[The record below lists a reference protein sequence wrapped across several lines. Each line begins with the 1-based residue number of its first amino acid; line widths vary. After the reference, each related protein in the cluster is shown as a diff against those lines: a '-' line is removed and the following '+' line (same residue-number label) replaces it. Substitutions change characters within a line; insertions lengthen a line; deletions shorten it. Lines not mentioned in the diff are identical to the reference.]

1 MKRTVAAF
9 AVALAL
15 AGCGQPAAQQPVE
28 QPANQVDVD
37 AVGEDPTSQ
46 PCDATTH
53 LEHIPSE
60 HIQGRH
66 VCPTEHGGH

>member
-1 MKRTVAAF
+1 VRRVAAAF

-15 AGCGQPAAQQPVE
+15 AGCGQPPAEPVE

-37 AVGEDPTSQ
+37 AVGEDPTS
-46 PCDATTH
+46 CDATTH
-53 LEHIPSE
+53 GLHD
-60 HIQGRH
+60 HTTGH

>member
-1 MKRTVAAF
+1 MKRTIAAF

-15 AGCGQPAAQQPVE
+15 AGCGQPPAEPVE

-37 AVGEDPTSQ
+37 AVGTDPTSQ

-53 LEHIPSE
+53 GQHVPSE
-60 HIQGRH
+60 HAKGRH

>member
-9 AVALAL
+9 AVALTL
-15 AGCGQPAAQQPVE
+15 GGCGQPAEEPVE

-37 AVGEDPTSQ
+37 AVGTQPTSQ
-46 PCDATTH
+46 PSCDPSTHGMHDHTT
-53 LEHIPSE
+53 
-60 HIQGRH
+60 GH